1 MIDRVYC
8 SGLFSA
14 NFLEHS
20 YKGTE
25 WKDHKYIKKENGRYY
40 YPDEKTGGADST
52 SSRYSKMDVDQ
63 LQEEYNI
70 IKKNQEEYYNKAQ
83 EMDEI
88 AKTSDQ
94 PEYYRK
100 LASEYR
106 SKVEALGRESITVGN
121 LLNQKTEAKQ
131 KREEFLS
138 SPIDYM
144 GKKMYENRR
153 KLHTGNPI
161 VRMKH

>member
-40 YPDEKTGGADST
+40 YPNESGT
-52 SSRYSKMDVDQ
+52 SDTHYSGMSLDR
-63 LQEEYNI
+63 LQEEYTH
-70 IKKNQEEYYNKAQ
+70 IKTAQEEYYNKAN

-88 AKTSDQ
+88 AKTSDD
-94 PEYYRK
+94 PEYYSRI
-100 LASEYR
+100 ASEYR
-106 SKVEALGRESITVGN
+106 SKVEELGKESITVGN
-121 LLNQKTEAKQ
+121 LINKKLESKQ
-131 KREEFLS
+131 RTEEFLN
-138 SPIDYM
+138 SPLDYM

-153 KLHTGNPI
+153 KLHTGNPM
-161 VRMKH
+161 VRNRH